1 MIMGGYRDINVAPV
15 IVRVVEKVGYLFRP
29 KESSE
34 NSLASSQFAYRDGG
48 CCTNALLTIQHR
60 GLSFLDNSACKGIRL
75 FSMDLSKTLDIV
87 KHVLL
92 ADKLKSHV
100 LNPYIQNWCLSCLSD
115 WQQRVVYNNSFFG
128 EWKDV
133 NKGMTQESVNVFLND
148 LNIQLE
154 GVDILFKY
162 VDDTNIVIPLWKDGV
177 DQSPKVMGNFL
188 RWSEKNSMSCNPGKS
203 KELTMRKKGFV
214 EELCKIHNLPQC
226 SELKLIGVIFQYNC
240 KHASHVREKLVKA
253 NKCLHVV
260 RTLRQE
266 GYNQEELDY
275 LFQSIVMANFL
286 YGLSVY
292 GAYKRKY
299 ISRKLNARVLL
310 ERSDCRIFRQ
320 ASRTNSPLVP
330 EDFTRKEFHKLRAKK
345 TMLLSFYSGN
355 RRFRS
360 FYVNK
365 LTLSYDINSLM

>member
-1 MIMGGYRDINVAPV
+1 MIIGGYRDINVAPV
-15 IVRVVEKVGYLFRP
+15 IARVVEKVGYLFRA

-34 NSLASSQFAYRDGG
+34 NSLAPSQFSYRDGG

-60 GLSFLDNSACKGIRL
+60 VLSFLDNSACKGVRL

-162 VDDTNIVIPLWKDGV
+162 VNETNIVIPMWKDGV
-177 DQSPKVMGNFL
+177 DQSPEVVGNFL
-188 RWSEKNSMSCNPGKS
+188 RWSEKNCMSCNPGKS
-203 KELTMRKKGFV
+203 KELTMRKNGFL

-226 SELKLIGVIFQYNC
+226 SELKLLGVIFHYNC
-240 KHASHVREKLVKA
+240 KHASHVREKLVKG

-260 RTLRQE
+260 RTLR
-266 GYNQEELDY
+266 
-275 LFQSIVMANFL
+275 
-286 YGLSVY
+286 
-292 GAYKRKY
+292 
-299 ISRKLNARVLL
+299 
-310 ERSDCRIFRQ
+310 
-320 ASRTNSPLVP
+320 
-330 EDFTRKEFHKLRAKK
+330 
-345 TMLLSFYSGN
+345 
-355 RRFRS
+355 
-360 FYVNK
+360 
-365 LTLSYDINSLM
+365 

>member
-1 MIMGGYRDINVAPV
+1 MIIGGYRDINVAPV

-60 GLSFLDNSACKGIRL
+60 GLSFLDNSACKAIRL

-154 GVDILFKY
+154 DVDILFKY
-162 VDDTNIVIPLWKDGV
+162 VDDTNIVIPMWKDGV
-177 DQSPKVMGNFL
+177 DQSPEVVGNFL

-286 YGLSVY
+286 YGLSVF

-299 ISRKLNARVLL
+299 ISRKLNVRELL
-310 ERSDCRIFRQ
+310 ERSDCRIFRK